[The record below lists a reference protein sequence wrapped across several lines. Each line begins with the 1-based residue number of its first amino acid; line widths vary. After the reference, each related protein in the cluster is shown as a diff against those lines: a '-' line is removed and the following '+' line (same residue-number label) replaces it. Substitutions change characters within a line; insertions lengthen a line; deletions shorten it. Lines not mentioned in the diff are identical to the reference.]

1 MNTLRDAVTEYV
13 AMRRAL
19 GYQMN
24 AAEAALVAFVSFL
37 EKRGPPFITSK
48 LAVEWAQLPSRAQPA
63 AWARRLCFVR
73 GFARYRSA
81 VDPRTEVPPWGLLPH
96 HSGRA
101 KPYLYTDEEIR
112 SLLKAALRLPP
123 AGGLRPWTYYC
134 LFGILAVTGM
144 RISEVLSLRIQD
156 VDLKGGI
163 LSIHHTKFGKSR
175 LVPIHTSTQ
184 QMLTAFALRRKQLL
198 RGLTT
203 RNFLVSDHGRT
214 LKESTVRYTFNKLSR
229 QIGLRAPSDRQGPRL
244 HDFRHR
250 FALTTR
256 VSWYRSGQDVEQRL
270 PILSTYLGHA
280 HVTCTYWYLSLCPE
294 LMGLSTAR
302 LERRWEGRL

>member
-1 MNTLRDAVTEYV
+1 MNPLRYAVTEYV

-24 AAEAALVAFVSFL
+24 AAEAALGKFVSFL
-37 EKRGPPFITSK
+37 EKRGAPFITSK
-48 LAVEWAQLPSRAQPA
+48 LAVEWAQLPSKAQPA
-63 AWARRLCFVR
+63 SWARRLCFVR

-81 VDPRTEVPPWGLLPH
+81 VDPRTEIPPWGLLPH
-96 HSGRA
+96 QSGRA

-112 SLLKAALRLPP
+112 SLLRAALRLPP
-123 AGGLRPWTYYC
+123 IGGLRPWTYCC

-144 RISEVLSLRIQD
+144 RISEVVSLRIQD
-156 VDLKGGI
+156 VDMKEGV
-163 LSIHHTKFGKSR
+163 LSIHRTKFGKSR
-175 LVPIHTSTQ
+175 LVPIHSSTQ
-184 QMLTAFALRRKQLL
+184 QMLTTFALRRDQLL

-203 RNFLVSDHGRT
+203 RKFLVSDHGRT

-229 QIGLRAPSDRQGPRL
+229 QIGLRAPSAHQGPRL

-250 FALTTR
+250 FALTTLI
-256 VSWYRSGQDVEQRL
+256 SWYRSGQDVEQRL

-280 HVTCTYWYLSLCPE
+280 NVASTYWYLALCPE